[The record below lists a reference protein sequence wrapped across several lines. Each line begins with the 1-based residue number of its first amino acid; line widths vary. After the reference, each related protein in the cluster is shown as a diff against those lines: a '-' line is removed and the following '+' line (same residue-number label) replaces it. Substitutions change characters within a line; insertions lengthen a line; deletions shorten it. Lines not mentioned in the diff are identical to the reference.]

1 MGWDGMGWDGMGWDG
16 IRPGR
21 PILFHPAPRR
31 DAPLGRLLPS
41 GWHAADPRR
50 DVFLIPHGTAA
61 PSPPAPSPPGPVSA
75 GGGAAYL
82 AGTPAADPMRL
93 LPLAVLTTLLAGAAC
108 WDAAPLP
115 VAAARIAAGSD
126 ASVPSDSARALRLRA
141 VGDVMIG
148 TDFPAGYLPPGG
160 RSVLTGVH
168 DLLRD
173 ADLTFAN
180 LEGPF
185 LDGGTSTKCAPTS
198 TQCYAFRTPTR
209 YGQYLVDAGIDLASL
224 ANNHAQD
231 FGEAGRT
238 STMAMLDRL
247 GIAHSGRAG
256 TVASVVK
263 NGTRVALVAYHAAD
277 HSNFLNDEPAA
288 ARFIAE
294 VARTHDVVVV
304 SFHGGAEGGRIHVPE
319 GRETFLGEDRGD
331 LRLFA
336 HTVVDA
342 GADLVLGSGPH
353 VPRGVELYRGR
364 LIAYS
369 LGNFATYGRFTI
381 RGATALA
388 PVLDVTLGPDGAFAS
403 GRILSARQVG
413 EGIPEADPSGEVVAL
428 MRSLSADDFPGSE
441 ATVEADGRIVRRA
454 AAPADG

>member
-1 MGWDGMGWDGMGWDG
+1 MRVAAFAALLVALSGASCGRADPVPAARSSLPPVGTYDGPVGDGDSARREWDGMEVRNGADGERVWA
-16 IRPGR
+16 PG
-21 PILFHPAPRR
+21 
-31 DAPLGRLLPS
+31 D
-41 GWHAADPRR
+41 
-50 DVFLIPHGTAA
+50 TA
-61 PSPPAPSPPGPVSA
+61 
-75 GGGAAYL
+75 
-82 AGTPAADPMRL
+82 T
-93 LPLAVLTTLLAGAAC
+93 
-108 WDAAPLP
+108 
-115 VAAARIAAGSD
+115 
-126 ASVPSDSARALRLRA
+126 ASSSARSLRIRA

-148 TDFPAGYLPPGG
+148 TDFPAGYLPPGD
-160 RSVLTGVH
+160 RSVLTAVH
-168 DLLRD
+168 DLLAD

-185 LDGGTSTKCAPTS
+185 LDGGRSSKCAPTS

-209 YGQYLVDAGIDLASL
+209 YGRYLVDAGIDLASL

-238 STMAMLDRL
+238 STMEMLDRL

-256 TVASVVK
+256 TVATVVTH
-263 NGTRVALVAYHAAD
+263 GTRVALVAYHAAD
-277 HSNFLNDEPAA
+277 HSNWLNDEPAA
-288 ARFIAE
+288 GRFVAE
-294 VARTHDVVVV
+294 VARTHDVVIV
-304 SFHGGAEGGRIHVPE
+304 SFHGGAEGGRVHVPQ
-319 GRETFLGEDRGD
+319 GRETYLGEDRGD

-353 VPRGVELYRGR
+353 VPRGVEVYRGR

-388 PVLDVTLGPDGAFAS
+388 PILDVTLSPEGAFEA
-403 GRILSARQVG
+403 GRILAARQVG
-413 EGIPEADPSGEVVAL
+413 EGIPEPDPSGEVIGL
-428 MRSLSADDFPGSE
+428 MRALSATDFPESE

-454 AAPADG
+454 PAGG

>member
-1 MGWDGMGWDGMGWDG
+1 M
-16 IRPGR
+16 
-21 PILFHPAPRR
+21 
-31 DAPLGRLLPS
+31 GRLFS
-41 GWHAADPRR
+41 
-50 DVFLIPHGTAA
+50 
-61 PSPPAPSPPGPVSA
+61 
-75 GGGAAYL
+75 L
-82 AGTPAADPMRL
+82 AL
-93 LPLAVLTTLLAGAAC
+93 LAVLLVGCGDDVPIRVAAAEAVAGAPLAGA
-108 WDAAPLP
+108 DTTGSQ
-115 VAAARIAAGSD
+115 RI
-126 ASVPSDSARALRLRA
+126 RLRA

-160 RSVLTGVH
+160 RSVLAGVH

-185 LDGGTSTKCAPTS
+185 LDGGTSSKCAPSS

-209 YGQYLVDAGIDLASL
+209 YGRYLVDAGIDLASL

-231 FGEAGRT
+231 FGEEGRT
-238 STMAMLDRL
+238 STMEMLDGL

-256 TVASVVK
+256 TVATVEK
-263 NGTRVALVAYHAAD
+263 NGLRVALIAYHAAD
-277 HSNFLNDEPAA
+277 HSNYLNDEPAA
-288 ARFIAE
+288 ARFVAE
-294 VARTHDVVVV
+294 VARTHDVVIV
-304 SFHGGAEGGRIHVPE
+304 SFHGGAEGGRIHVPQ

-331 LRLFA
+331 LRLFT

-388 PVLDVTLGPDGAFAS
+388 PVLEVEMGPDGAFEA
-403 GRILSARQVG
+403 GRILAARQVG
-413 EGIPEADPSGEVVAL
+413 DGIPEADPSGEVIAL
-428 MRSLSADDFPGSE
+428 MRSLSADDFPASE
-441 ATVEADGRIVRRA
+441 ATVEADGTIRRT
-454 AAPADG
+454 DGTTPSGTTGG

>member
-1 MGWDGMGWDGMGWDG
+1 M
-16 IRPGR
+16 
-21 PILFHPAPRR
+21 APRR
-31 DAPLGRLLPS
+31 ERP
-41 GWHAADPRR
+41 
-50 DVFLIPHGTAA
+50 
-61 PSPPAPSPPGPVSA
+61 
-75 GGGAAYL
+75 AAYL
-82 AGTPAADPMRL
+82 RGPPAADPMRL
-93 LPLAVLTTLLAGAAC
+93 FSLAALAALLAGAAC

-115 VAAARIAAGSD
+115 DAAGRTDGAAATAPA
-126 ASVPSDSARALRLRA
+126 DSARALRIRA

-185 LDGGTSTKCAPTS
+185 LDGGASGKCAPTS

-209 YGQYLVDAGIDLASL
+209 YGRYLVDAGIDMASL

-231 FGEAGRT
+231 FGEEGRT

-256 TVASVVK
+256 TVATLEK
-263 NGTRVALVAYHAAD
+263 NGLRIALIAYHAAD
-277 HSNFLNDEPAA
+277 HSNWLNDEPAA
-288 ARFIAE
+288 ARFVAD
-294 VARTHDVVVV
+294 VARTHDVVIV
-304 SFHGGAEGGRIHVPE
+304 SFHGGAEGGRIHVPA

-331 LRLFA
+331 LRLFT
-336 HTVVDA
+336 HTVIDA
-342 GADLVLGSGPH
+342 GADLVLGHGPH

-388 PVLDVTLGPDGAFAS
+388 PVLDVTLAPDGAFEA
-403 GRILSARQVG
+403 GRIIAARQVG
-413 EGIPEADPSGEVVAL
+413 DGIPEPDPSGEVIRL
-428 MRSLSADDFPGSE
+428 MRELSADDFPDSE

-454 AAPADG
+454 AVPAGG